1 MRIACVYVCHVC
13 MYYVNMILEQLMCYV
28 CMYVM
33 YLRVFDGSSSQE
45 NVFEKTVTDTVS
57 AVMTGFNAC
66 ILCYGQTG

>member
-1 MRIACVYVCHVC
+1 
-13 MYYVNMILEQLMCYV
+13 MYYVNMILEQQMCMYIYMYV